1 MKRND
6 ISALHEKTS
15 GELEQQLAE
24 LKKDLAKAKLELPA
38 GKLADT
44 RLPGK
49 IRDDIARVK
58 TVLSQKQLVAKTS
71 VSAEKENK

>member
-6 ISALHEKTS
+6 ITALHHKTS
-15 GELEQQLAE
+15 GELEQQLQE
-24 LKKDLAKAKLELPA
+24 LRKSLAKAKLELPV
-38 GKLADT
+38 GKLEDT

-58 TVLSQKQLVAKTS
+58 TILSAKKLLSVAKES
-71 VSAEKENK
+71 K

>member
-6 ISALHEKTS
+6 IKALHDKTN
-15 GELEQQLAE
+15 GELEQQLVE
-24 LKKDLAKAKLELPA
+24 LRKSLAKAKLELPA
-38 GKLADT
+38 GKLEDT

-58 TVLSQKQLVAKTS
+58 TILREKQ
-71 VSAEKENK
+71 VSAKESVAKENK

>member
-6 ISALHEKTS
+6 ISALHEKTT
-15 GELEQQLAE
+15 GELEQQLQE
-24 LKKDLAKAKLELPA
+24 LRKSLAKVKLELPA

-58 TVLSQKQLVAKTS
+58 TILTQKQLLAKTT
-71 VSAEKENK
+71 VAKENK

>member
-6 ISALHEKTS
+6 IAALHDKTS
-15 GELEQQLAE
+15 GELEQQLQE
-24 LKKDLAKAKLELPA
+24 LRKSLAKAKLELPA
-38 GKLADT
+38 GKLEDT

-58 TVLSQKQLVAKTS
+58 TILSEKKFLVKTA
-71 VSAEKENK
+71 VVKENK